1 MNSVKW
7 LHNYL
12 NSNGTYD
19 NTIIMGPENT
29 IYIPFDYEYITIKDV
44 DVKTNLEIFTK
55 NYHKSNIII
64 DSQLILTIMYVSMY
78 FDDVLIYDIT
88 DNHVKTLIQ
97 FCNKKFF
104 INESNI
110 YNLTNYKNILLMY
123 VFIKYFC
130 KYQLIQWNISL
141 ILNVIDIN
149 SSIIGFNVQ
158 NIIKYIKTI
167 KTNNNSLVKYEFVNI
182 PQYIQRMQNFENNI
196 TIDSILYSL
205 TMIETKY
212 ILI

>member
-1 MNSVKW
+1 
-7 LHNYL
+7 
-12 NSNGTYD
+12 
-19 NTIIMGPENT
+19 
-29 IYIPFDYEYITIKDV
+29 
-44 DVKTNLEIFTK
+44 
-55 NYHKSNIII
+55 
-64 DSQLILTIMYVSMY
+64 
-78 FDDVLIYDIT
+78 
-88 DNHVKTLIQ
+88 
-97 FCNKKFF
+97 
-104 INESNI
+104 
-110 YNLTNYKNILLMY
+110 MY

-149 SSIIGFNVQ
+149 STIIGFNVQ

-182 PQYIQRMQNFENNI
+182 PQYIQHMQNFENNI